1 MGESRLVSKTIIVPL
16 DGSDFAETAL
26 APAGALA
33 QRIGARVIVL
43 TSRLGGVVVEPEQYL
58 AAAAAQAGIPDAE
71 AIVVSD
77 RSVVK
82 GLEQVLGDVAE
93 PVVCMSTHGR
103 SGIAQALLG
112 STAEWM
118 IRELRAPMLL
128 VGPHVDPAPATTFT
142 DVVVCTDG
150 TPESRAI
157 VPELSNW
164 IGQLRLRVWVLQVH
178 DPEAPLALEA
188 AGEQSAIEFG
198 AVHALAETLLSRDGA
213 GVNWDVMHRR
223 DVSDAI
229 VEYARAVPASFIAM
243 ATHGRSGVGRLAL
256 GSVAAAVVHDA
267 PCPVLVVRP
276 AGLVDGDEA
285 R

>member
-1 MGESRLVSKTIIVPL
+1 M
-16 DGSDFAETAL
+16 
-26 APAGALA
+26 
-33 QRIGARVIVL
+33 L
-43 TSRLGGVVVEPEQYL
+43 TSSLGGVVVEPEQYL

-77 RSVVK
+77 LSVVK

-103 SGIAQALLG
+103 SGIAQA
-112 STAEWM
+112 
-118 IRELRAPMLL
+118 
-128 VGPHVDPAPATTFT
+128 
-142 DVVVCTDG
+142 
-150 TPESRAI
+150 
-157 VPELSNW
+157 
-164 IGQLRLRVWVLQVH
+164 
-178 DPEAPLALEA
+178 
-188 AGEQSAIEFG
+188 QSAIEFG

-213 GVNWDVMHRR
+213 GINWDVMHRR

-229 VEYARAVPASFIAM
+229 VEFARAVPASFIAM

-276 AGLVDGDEA
+276 AGRADGDEA